1 MRRYPH
7 SFQLLSFLILGCLVV
22 SFFGCGQSSGPN
34 VQYVHGVIT
43 LDGAPIEG
51 AAVFFSPEDSSG
63 IGASGMT
70 QSDGSFTLNAQAAKP
85 GAGTV
90 VGEYAV
96 TVSKV
101 ETPEFPDID
110 TDDPR
115 YGTAEQERLEQEANR
130 AKPKVIVPEKY
141 NTPESS
147 PLHAEVVSG
156 TNEFKFDLVSKGN

>member
-1 MRRYPH
+1 MRRSPH
-7 SFQLLSFLILGCLVV
+7 CFQLFSFLIFGCLVV
-22 SFFGCGQSSGPN
+22 SSFGCGRSSGPN

-51 AAVFFSPEDSSG
+51 ATVSFSPEDSNG

-90 VGEYAV
+90 AGEYAV
-96 TVSKV
+96 IVSKV
-101 ETPEFPDID
+101 EMPEFPDID

-115 YGTAEQERLEQEANR
+115 YGTAEQERLEQEANS
-130 AKPKVIVPEKY
+130 AKPKIIVPEKY
-141 NTPESS
+141 NIPESS
-147 PLHAEVVSG
+147 PLHAKVVSG
-156 TNEFKFDLVSKGN
+156 KNEFQFDLISKDQ

>member
-1 MRRYPH
+1 MRLHPH
-7 SFQLLSFLILGCLVV
+7 SFQLLSFLTLGCLVV
-22 SFFGCGQSSGPN
+22 SSFGCGQSSGPN

-51 AAVFFSPEDSSG
+51 ATVSFSPEDSNG

-90 VGEYAV
+90 AGEYAV

-101 ETPEFPDID
+101 EMPEFPNID

-115 YGTAEQERLEQEANR
+115 YGTAEQERLEQEANN

-147 PLHAEVVSG
+147 PLHAKVVSG
-156 TNEFKFDLVSKGN
+156 KNEFQFDLISKE

>member
-7 SFQLLSFLILGCLVV
+7 CFQCLSFLILGCLGV

-101 ETPEFPDID
+101 EMLEFPDID
-110 TDDPR
+110 EDDPR
-115 YGTAEQERLEQEANR
+115 YGTAEQERLEEAASR

-156 TNEFKFDLVSKGN
+156 MNEFKFDLVSKGN

>member
-1 MRRYPH
+1 MRLHPH
-7 SFQLLSFLILGCLVV
+7 SFQLLSFLTLGCLVV
-22 SFFGCGQSSGPN
+22 SALGCGQSSGPN

-51 AAVFFSPEDSSG
+51 ATVSFSPEDANG

-90 VGEYAV
+90 AGKYAV

-101 ETPEFPDID
+101 EMPEFPNID

-115 YGTAEQERLEQEANR
+115 YGTAEQEKLEQEANQ

-156 TNEFKFDLVSKGN
+156 TNEFKFELISKG

>member
-1 MRRYPH
+1 MRHYPH
-7 SFQLLSFLILGCLVV
+7 CFQLFSFLIFGCLVV
-22 SFFGCGQSSGPN
+22 SALGCGQSSGPN
-34 VQYVHGVIT
+34 VQYVHGVVT

-51 AAVFFSPEDSSG
+51 ATVSFSPEDSKG

-90 VGEYAV
+90 AGEYAV
-96 TVSKV
+96 TVRKV
-101 ETPEFPDID
+101 EMPEFPDIGP
-110 TDDPR
+110 DDPR
-115 YGTAEQERLEQEANR
+115 YGTAEQEKLEREANQ

-156 TNEFKFDLVSKGN
+156 KNEFQFDLLSKD